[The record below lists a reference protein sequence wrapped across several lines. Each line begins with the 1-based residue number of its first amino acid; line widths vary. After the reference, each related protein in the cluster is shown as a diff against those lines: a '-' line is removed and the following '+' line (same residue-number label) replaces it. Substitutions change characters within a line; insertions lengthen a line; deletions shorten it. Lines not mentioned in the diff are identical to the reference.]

1 MISVNVFGSR
11 FLILIRKMSI
21 NIYKENCVLV
31 SFLCIFLHCCKFT
44 IIYEEDQN
52 LLLQQFQI
60 DAVVNHPL
68 SFFLLCFFLKKK
80 IEKKIYIC

>member
-52 LLLQQFQI
+52 LLLQQF
-60 DAVVNHPL
+60 
-68 SFFLLCFFLKKK
+68 
-80 IEKKIYIC
+80 